1 MPLRELYIIN
11 NIVIVKNNG
20 GKRMK
25 NSIKNL
31 IIVSALVAGIFG
43 ITNAQ
48 DTEARAEVP
57 AIAVSGQFST
67 DYTSGEETTFT
78 TPYTGIALTG
88 DGWEL
93 STNLSNDGV
102 VSIEEAKYSWSMTG
116 AITATFGSQAE
127 PYGLA
132 WGLHRPST
140 NSFVST
146 PRDHNVNTG
155 VGVSA
160 TAFGVGVDAF
170 YGDDNYYAARLS
182 YGISAFG
189 INSTV
194 GLSVN
199 SDDAQLVDVSS
210 NGSALGIPYE
220 TSFEYDLANDE
231 AYWLRGVV
239 TPDFAKGAFG
249 LIGYNSDEEVLYGVG
264 YNCSDNVKVSSE
276 LSGDGDT
283 VIRASYSF

>member
-1 MPLRELYIIN
+1 
-11 NIVIVKNNG
+11 
-20 GKRMK
+20 MK

-31 IIVSALVAGIFG
+31 IIATALVAGIFG
-43 ITNAQ
+43 ISNAQ
-48 DTEARAEVP
+48 EAEAASSIE
-57 AIAVSGQFST
+57 VSGEFST
-67 DYTSGEETTFT
+67 DVTFGDATAFT
-78 TPYTGIALTG
+78 TPYTGINISG

-93 STNLSNDGV
+93 STNLSDGNV
-102 VSIEEAKYSWSMTG
+102 NVEEAKYNWAISD

-127 PYGLA
+127 PYGIA
-132 WGLHRPST
+132 WGLHRPSN
-140 NSFVST
+140 NSYVSS
-146 PRDHNVNTG
+146 PRDHAISSG
-155 VGVSA
+155 VGISTSA
-160 TAFGVGVDAF
+160 YGIGASAF
-170 YGDDNYYAARLS
+170 YGDDSYWAARAS
-182 YGISAFG
+182 YGYSAFG

-199 SDDAQLVDVSS
+199 SNDAQLVDASAD
-210 NGSALGIPYE
+210 GSALGIPYE
-220 TSFEYDLANDE
+220 ASFEYDAANDG

-264 YNCSDNVKVSSE
+264 YNCSDNVKVSTE

>member
-1 MPLRELYIIN
+1 
-11 NIVIVKNNG
+11 
-20 GKRMK
+20 MK

-31 IIVSALVAGIFG
+31 IVISAIIVGVFG
-43 ITNAQ
+43 ITYAQ
-48 DTEARAEVP
+48 DTETTVGIP
-57 AIAVSGQFST
+57 TIAVSGQFST
-67 DYTSGEETTFT
+67 DYTSGDEATFT
-78 TPYTGIALTG
+78 TPYTGVALTG

-102 VSIEEAKYSWSMTG
+102 VSIEEAKYSWSMTD

-132 WGLHRPST
+132 WGLHRPSD
-140 NSFVST
+140 NSFVSA
-146 PRDHNVNTG
+146 PRDHTVSTG
-155 VGVSA
+155 VGISA

-182 YGISAFG
+182 YGVSLLG

-199 SDDAQLVDVSS
+199 SNDAQLVDVSS
-210 NGSALGIPYE
+210 DGSFLGLPYE
-220 TSFEYDLANDE
+220 TSLEYDLAAEDDSGE
-231 AYWLRGVV
+231 SSPSYWLRGVV
-239 TPDFAKGAFG
+239 TPGFAKGAFG
-249 LIGYNSDEEVLYGVG
+249 LIGYDSNEEVLYGVG
-264 YNCSDNVKVSSE
+264 YNCTNNLKLATE

-283 VIRASYSF
+283 VVRASYSF

>member
-1 MPLRELYIIN
+1 
-11 NIVIVKNNG
+11 
-20 GKRMK
+20 MK

-31 IIVSALVAGIFG
+31 IITGALVIGLFG

-48 DTEARAEVP
+48 T
-57 AIAVSGQFST
+57 SGEFST
-67 DYTSGEETTFT
+67 DVTIGDATTFSN
-78 TPYTGIALTG
+78 PYTGLNISG

-93 STNLSNDGV
+93 STNLSDGNV
-102 VSIEEAKYSWSMTG
+102 NVEEAKYNWAISD

-127 PYGLA
+127 PYGIA
-132 WGLHRPST
+132 WGLHRPSN
-140 NSFVST
+140 NSYVSS
-146 PRDHNVNTG
+146 PRDHSISNG
-155 VGVSA
+155 VGIAAS
-160 TAFGVGVDAF
+160 AFGVGVNAF
-170 YGDDNYYAARLS
+170 YGGDVTDEDTDESAAYWAARAS
-182 YGISAFG
+182 YGVSMLG

-210 NGSALGIPYE
+210 DGSFLGLPYE
-220 TSFEYDLANDE
+220 TSLEYDLAAEDDSGE
-231 AYWLRGVV
+231 SSPSYWLRGVV
-239 TPDFAKGAFG
+239 TPSFAKGAFG

-264 YNCSDNVKVSSE
+264 YNCSDNVKVSTE